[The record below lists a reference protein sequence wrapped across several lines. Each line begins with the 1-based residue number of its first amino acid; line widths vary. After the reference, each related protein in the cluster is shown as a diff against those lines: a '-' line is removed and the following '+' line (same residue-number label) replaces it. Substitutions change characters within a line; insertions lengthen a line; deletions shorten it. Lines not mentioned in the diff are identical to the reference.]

1 MLKNATH
8 DLNGLLILLFFKRN
22 STRKQ
27 KYKVILA
34 KMHAS
39 LCLAKWSKPL
49 ASAPVWDE
57 PSHGPRKKRSK
68 QQQQQ
73 L

>member
-8 DLNGLLILLFFKRN
+8 DLNGLLILFFFK
-22 STRKQ
+22 RKQ

-57 PSHGPRKKRSK
+57 PSHGPRKKRKK
-68 QQQQQ
+68 QQQ